1 MAHTEQKLING
12 IITDVTVFD
21 SPAQMIDD
29 AANKAKYFSASNIA
43 DNGDFRGASVINQRG
58 KTQYTGPGY
67 TIDRWKV
74 NTGADSSVLVGTD
87 GITVN
92 IALAWGQ
99 FNQSIENFSK
109 YIGKTLTFSVLV
121 GTAVASGYQIILRQ
135 SSASYVSTTVTSG
148 NTLYS
153 VSLPITNV
161 AEQLVVGVQAKT
173 DAPGNIQLIAA
184 KLEVGEKQTLAH
196 QDASGNWIINDPLQD
211 LRLETLKCYRY
222 QTKLTAAT
230 VRYSAAQGSANVF
243 DFVIPIP
250 VGMRATPTIAQ
261 GTFVVDILDDAGI
274 ASGTDTGFTYSVIS
288 ASSVSV
294 AIRATKAA
302 HGYDLQKV
310 RLRVTEAVVLDA
322 NN

>member
-1 MAHTEQKLING
+1 M
-12 IITDVTVFD
+12 
-21 SPAQMIDD
+21 
-29 AANKAKYFSASNIA
+29 
-43 DNGDFRGASVINQRG
+43 
-58 KTQYTGPGY
+58 
-67 TIDRWKV
+67 
-74 NTGADSSVLVGTD
+74 
-87 GITVN
+87 
-92 IALAWGQ
+92 
-99 FNQSIENFSK
+99 
-109 YIGKTLTFSVLV
+109 
-121 GTAVASGYQIILRQ
+121 
-135 SSASYVSTTVTSG
+135 
-148 NTLYS
+148 
-153 VSLPITNV
+153 
-161 AEQLVVGVQAKT
+161 
-173 DAPGNIQLIAA
+173 
-184 KLEVGEKQTLAH
+184 AH